1 MKKTVVVLVVLLIV
15 KLNAESFS
23 FESPAGNFKFS
34 VDEVSKNANTNSSL
48 ADEIAQRVEY
58 LQTKYLEKL
67 NAYDQKKSAK
77 VIDQIYELLTL
88 IPDDIYVS
96 QEKTEQAESS
106 DVNVNIELSGMQ
118 QNEQTNNQPI
128 LQEKPVEKKQTAMN
142 NSEFNDLLQ
151 NVENESFADDQLAVI
166 RIAVKSKHFTIEQLI
181 RLIDIFSFSE
191 EKISCVRLVYPKVI
205 DKENAHNLLSA
216 FTYSDDKQQVEKI
229 IDE

>member
-1 MKKTVVVLVVLLIV
+1 MKKTVIVLVVLLIV

-34 VDEVSKNANTNSSL
+34 VDEVSKNATTSSSL

-67 NAYDQKKSAK
+67 NAYDKKKSAK

-96 QEKTEQAESS
+96 QKKTEQAETS

-118 QNEQTNNQPI
+118 QNEQTSNQPI
-128 LQEKPVEKKQTAMN
+128 LEEKPVEKKQAAMN

-151 NVENESFADDQLAVI
+151 NVENESFADDQLVLI
-166 RIAVKSKHFTIEQLI
+166 RIAVKSKYFTIEQLI
-181 RLIDIFSFSE
+181 RLIDVFSFSE
-191 EKISCVRLVYPKVI
+191 EKISCLRLVYPKVI

-216 FTYSDDKQQVEKI
+216 FTYSEDKQQVEKI